1 MNKNL
6 SVKYLRVLRVALA
19 LSILAA
25 VLLSTVFKGS
35 LGTLCAY
42 CPIGLAQVSLAGG
55 SVVPLFVYSLIGF
68 IVLAAL
74 FGRGFCAWGCSINVL
89 PGRFSRREHKDK
101 HTSDAACA
109 SGLTS
114 APLTDEDTADAGML
128 DTDAEQR
135 AATVLPHRDDPAIQ
149 QALKASSRRN
159 VVRALVLI
167 AAILLI
173 SLFVGFPVF
182 CLFCP
187 IGLVFGLLFAFIKL
201 FTTYQ
206 ATWDLLIIPLILFVE
221 LHFLR
226 SWCRT
231 FCPLGALMSVVGKA
245 SPFRLRYHTDAGK
258 CQVDSGCR
266 VCNGVCPEEISSFA
280 IGKDHD
286 EQCILCGECAKR
298 CPSDAF
304 ESVSFRTPK
313 K

>member
-1 MNKNL
+1 M
-6 SVKYLRVLRVALA
+6 
-19 LSILAA
+19 
-25 VLLSTVFKGS
+25 
-35 LGTLCAY
+35 
-42 CPIGLAQVSLAGG
+42 AQVSLAGG
-55 SVVPLFVYSLIGF
+55 SVAPLFVYSLIGF

-74 FGRGFCAWGCSINVL
+74 FGRGFCAWGCSTNVL
-89 PGRFSRREHKDK
+89 PGRFSRRKHKDK
-101 HTSDAACA
+101 HKSDAACT
-109 SGLTS
+109 SGLAF
-114 APLTDEDTADAGML
+114 APLADEDTTDVGMS

-135 AATVLPHRDDPAIQ
+135 VATVLPRRSDPMMQ
-149 QALKASSRRN
+149 QVLKASSRRN
-159 VVRALVLI
+159 AVRAFVLI
-167 AAILLI
+167 AAVLLI

-187 IGLVFGLLFAFIKL
+187 IGLVFGLLFAFVKL

-206 ATWDLLIIPLILFVE
+206 VMWDLLIIPLILFVE

-231 FCPLGALMSVVGKA
+231 FCPLGALMSVVGKV
-245 SPFRLRYHTDAGK
+245 SPFRLRYHVLADK
-258 CQVDSGCR
+258 CQVGSGCR
-266 VCNGVCPEEISSFA
+266 VCNDVCSEEISSFA
-280 IGKDHD
+280 VGKDHD